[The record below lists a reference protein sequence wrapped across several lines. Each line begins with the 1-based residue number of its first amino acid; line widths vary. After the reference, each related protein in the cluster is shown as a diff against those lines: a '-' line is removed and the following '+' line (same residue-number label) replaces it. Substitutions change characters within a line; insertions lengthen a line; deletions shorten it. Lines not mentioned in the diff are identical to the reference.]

1 MPIDIKSL
9 IKADPKL
16 VAKAEARKAKEA
28 EGKPLSAKQ
37 AGMVKGRKAKGGEAQ
52 TTQH

>member
-1 MPIDIKSL
+1 MPIDIESL

-37 AGMVKGRKAKGGEAQ
+37 AGLVAGRSKPKKGESVTA
-52 TTQH
+52 H